1 MDQLTQIM
9 KVTGTPGPEFIEKLE
24 SPEAKSYIK
33 SLPHYPR
40 KDFSTL
46 FPRASK
52 KAVDLLEK
60 MLVLDADARLTADGA
75 LAHSYFDG
83 LRDPE
88 DWPEPTSYDDSY
100 DNATL
105 PLEEWK
111 RLSFKE
117 VRSFV
122 PFPRRDSKRRNTLT
136 M

>member
-1 MDQLTQIM
+1 
-9 KVTGTPGPEFIEKLE
+9 
-24 SPEAKSYIK
+24 
-33 SLPHYPR
+33 
-40 KDFSTL
+40 
-46 FPRASK
+46 
-52 KAVDLLEK
+52 

-75 LAHSYFDG
+75 LAHSYFDV

-88 DWPEPTSYDDSY
+88 DCPEPTPYDDSY

-136 M
+136 MS